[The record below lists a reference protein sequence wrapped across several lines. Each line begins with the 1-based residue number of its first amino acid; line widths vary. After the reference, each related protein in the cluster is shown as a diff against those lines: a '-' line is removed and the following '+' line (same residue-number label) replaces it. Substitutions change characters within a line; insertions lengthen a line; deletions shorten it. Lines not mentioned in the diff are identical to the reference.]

1 MNDVC
6 PRKHPLDKHLFWYI
20 HGNKPHSKKPII
32 YFFILCQLGNNYY
45 TTLQF
50 IIFSTKQK
58 KRGPNWTLDLQC
70 SPNHLQSLQI
80 SSLFGFSEEGD
91 HLHGPILTDFWK
103 NHPISYKLGFWQKS
117 ISGKLIQANYW
128 IWMSF
133 PEISLAHDGKIE
145 ISKKLD
151 LLSRNRSESSPW
163 YLEFRKI
170 TRRKW
175 RE

>member
-58 KRGPNWTLDLQC
+58 KNVV
-70 SPNHLQSLQI
+70 QI
-80 SSLFGFSEEGD
+80 ELWIYSV
-91 HLHGPILTDFWK
+91 LHVTWNI
-103 NHPISYKLGFWQKS
+103 YKFLAYLGFQKKVT
-117 ISGKLIQANYW
+117 IYTGLFLPIFEKIIQ
-128 IWMSF
+128 
-133 PEISLAHDGKIE
+133 
-145 ISKKLD
+145 
-151 LLSRNRSESSPW
+151 
-163 YLEFRKI
+163 YLTNLGSDKNLFLEN
-170 TRRKW
+170 
-175 RE
+175 